1 MGSNKED
8 QMAKC
13 KEDQEDKEIKCKV
26 DLEETNRVD
35 LQAAME
41 AHQILIQQQFTGT
54 VCLQSDNTMLQKEGL
69 RHLVQLAKDTIT

>member
-1 MGSNKED
+1 MVQLLLIDSSRNKIIIKIWNKMDRMGSNKED

-35 LQAAME
+35 L
-41 AHQILIQQQFTGT
+41 
-54 VCLQSDNTMLQKEGL
+54 
-69 RHLVQLAKDTIT
+69 